1 MFALKYYVIV
11 LNEGEQLLKK
21 REDRCSFTTS
31 QTALG
36 IKFAPFEDDLERDP
50 WFRTTVDNLLN
61 GCRSS
66 NKNIDHL
73 CCTNPKKCERPLIH
87 GYKFGEN
94 I

>member
-21 REDRCSFTTS
+21 RENGCSFTTS

-50 WFRTTVDNLLN
+50 WFRTTVDNLFKWLQIIKQEH
-61 GCRSS
+61 RSFMLYKS
-66 NKNIDHL
+66 
-73 CCTNPKKCERPLIH
+73 KKM
-87 GYKFGEN
+87 
-94 I
+94 